1 MLNRYN
7 TGLVIVD
14 IQGKLASLVHGSEA
28 MISQTVKLVQ
38 AAKLLDLPMVF
49 LEQLPEKLGSTIPE
63 LQAHLGDIP
72 AIEKSTFDGCGSE
85 EFLQAIDAASVDNWL
100 VCGIEA
106 HICVY
111 QTAISLKEREFGV
124 ELVQDCVSSR
134 TLENKELALTKLNQL
149 GISLTSFEMCIY
161 ELIKDANDPVFK
173 KVLPLVK

>member
-1 MLNRYN
+1 MLNRHN

-14 IQGKLASLVHGSEA
+14 IQGKLATLVHDSEV
-28 MISQTVKLVQ
+28 MIVQTVKLVK
-38 AAKLLDLPMVF
+38 AAKVLDLPIVF
-49 LEQLPEKLGSTIPE
+49 LEQLPEKLGATIPE
-63 LQAHLGDIP
+63 LQAHLDDIP
-72 AIEKSTFDGCGSE
+72 AIAKNTFDGCGSE

-111 QTAISLKEREFGV
+111 QTAMSLKQREFGV

-149 GISLTSFEMCIY
+149 GISLTSFEMCLY
-161 ELIKDANDPVFK
+161 ELIKDANDPIFK
-173 KVLPLVK
+173 QVLPLVK

>member
-1 MLNRYN
+1 M
-7 TGLVIVD
+7 IVD

-38 AAKLLDLPMVF
+38 AAKLLDLPIVF

-111 QTAISLKEREFGV
+111 QTAVSLKQREFGV

-134 TLENKELALTKLNQL
+134 TLENKKLALTKLNQL
-149 GISLTSFEMCIY
+149 GISLTSFEMCLY
-161 ELIKDANDPVFK
+161 ELIKDANDPIFK
-173 KVLPLVK
+173 QVLPLVK

>member
-1 MLNRYN
+1 MLNRHN

-14 IQGKLASLVHGSEA
+14 IQGKLATLVHDSEV
-28 MISQTVKLVQ
+28 MIAQIVKLVK
-38 AAKLLDLPMVF
+38 AAKLLDLPIVF
-49 LEQLPEKLGSTIPE
+49 LEQLPEKLGATIPG
-63 LQAHLGDIP
+63 LQAHLDDIP
-72 AIEKSTFDGCGSE
+72 AIAKSTFDGCGSE

-111 QTAISLKEREFGV
+111 QTAVSLKQREFGV

-149 GISLTSFEMCIY
+149 GISLTSFEMCLY
-161 ELIKDANDPVFK
+161 ELIKDANDPIFK
-173 KVLPLVK
+173 QVLPLVK

>member
-38 AAKLLDLPMVF
+38 AAKLLDLPIVF

-111 QTAISLKEREFGV
+111 QTAVSLKQREFGV

-149 GISLTSFEMCIY
+149 GISLTSFEMCLY
-161 ELIKDANDPVFK
+161 ELIKDANDPIFK
-173 KVLPLVK
+173 QVLPLVK

>member
-38 AAKLLDLPMVF
+38 AAKLLDLPIVF

-72 AIEKSTFDGCGSE
+72 AIEKCTFDGCGSE

-111 QTAISLKEREFGV
+111 QTAVSLKQREFGV

-149 GISLTSFEMCIY
+149 GISLTSFEMCLY
-161 ELIKDANDPVFK
+161 ELIKDANDPIFK
-173 KVLPLVK
+173 QVLPLVK

>member
-14 IQGKLASLVHGSEA
+14 IQGKLATLVHESEA
-28 MISQTVKLVQ
+28 MIAQTVKLVQ
-38 AAKLLDLPMVF
+38 AAKILDLPIVF
-49 LEQLPEKLGSTIPE
+49 LEQLPEKLGPTISE
-63 LQAHLGDIP
+63 LQAHLDDIP
-72 AIEKSTFDGCGSE
+72 AIVKSTFDGCGSE

-111 QTAISLKEREFGV
+111 QTALGLKEREFGV

-134 TLENKELALTKLNQL
+134 TRENKELALTKLNQA
-149 GISLTSFEMCIY
+149 GIQLTSFEMCLY
-161 ELIKDANDPVFK
+161 ELVKDANDPVFK
-173 KVLPLVK
+173 QVLPLVK

>member
-14 IQGKLASLVHGSEA
+14 IQGKLATLVHDSEA

-63 LQAHLGDIP
+63 LKAHLGDIP

-134 TLENKELALTKLNQL
+134 ALENKELALTKLNQL
-149 GISLTSFEMCIY
+149 GISLTSFEMCLY

-173 KVLPLVK
+173 QVLPLVK